1 MNRADNGPT
10 RPERELD
17 SALVVAGHGR
27 HYVIETPEGVRVHA
41 HPRGKK
47 SDCVVGDRV
56 RWLPTGPVQGVIET
70 IEPRRNLL
78 LRQDEA
84 RSKAFAANLDRLL
97 ILVAGEPMFS
107 EAQLAR
113 ALLAAR
119 HAGIAATIVLNKVD
133 LESAA
138 VARERLAPY
147 RAMNEDIVELSLKT
161 LPEGAHALLMPRLA
175 GCATLLL
182 GQSGMGKSTLIN
194 RFVADAPAQVGE
206 LTRALNAGR
215 HTTTTTRWYWLEP
228 QRHTALIDSPGF
240 QEFGLQQIDAATL
253 PVLMP
258 DLARWATECRFY
270 NCTHRHEPG
279 CGVREALAR
288 GAIDPSRYRIYEQ
301 IHDELTARRW

>member
-1 MNRADNGPT
+1 MTRAASAPT

-17 SALVVAGHGR
+17 VALVIAGHGR
-27 HYVIETPEGVRVHA
+27 HYVIETPEGERVHA

-47 SDCVVGDRV
+47 SECVVGDRV
-56 RWLPTGPVQGVIET
+56 RWLQTGPGQGVIES
-70 IEPRRNLL
+70 IDPRRNLL

-107 EAQLAR
+107 ESQLAR

-119 HAGIAATIVLNKVD
+119 HAGIAATVVLNKVD

-138 VARERLAPY
+138 AARERLAPY
-147 RAMNEDIVELSLKT
+147 RTMNEDIVELSLKGPRET
-161 LPEGAHALLMPRLA
+161 AHALLMPRLA

-228 QRHTALIDSPGF
+228 QRRTALIDSPGF
-240 QEFGLQQIDAATL
+240 QEFGLQQIEATAL
-253 PVLMP
+253 PLLMP
-258 DLARWATECRFY
+258 DLASWVSGCRFY

-279 CGVREALAR
+279 CAVREAVAR
-288 GAIDPSRYRIYEQ
+288 GAIDATRYHIYEQ
-301 IHDELTARRW
+301 IHDELSARRW